1 MQIKTLLAS
10 TTMNFKSC
18 SSKIYLD
25 TNNQIIA
32 IALFSVHAP
41 DVYKV

>member
-10 TTMNFKSC
+10 ATMNFKNC
-18 SSKIYLD
+18 SKIYLD
-25 TNNQIIA
+25 PTNNQIIA

-41 DVYKV
+41 DGYKV